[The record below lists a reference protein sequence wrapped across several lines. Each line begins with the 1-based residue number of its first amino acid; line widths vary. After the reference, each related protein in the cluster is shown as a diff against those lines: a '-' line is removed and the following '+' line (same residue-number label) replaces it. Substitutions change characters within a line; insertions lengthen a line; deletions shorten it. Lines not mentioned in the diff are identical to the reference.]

1 MEAWPL
7 LRRGHRAAKG
17 DPPAVVRRGRP
28 RRTVLGD
35 GEERAFSL
43 RAANHLCK
51 WYCECGFTLNGGSD
65 VRILNFTAIGCHG
78 NLQSAGHASWPLY
91 CGARHCSCALLSG
104 TRSCGT
110 CSSSSSSAPIRS
122 RSGKKSCWLVRPLMR
137 AWSSSQ
143 GGDLAGPPGRP
154 CVPAGYPN
162 APGRLQGCG
171 ACWRVRFERGTVP
184 SMPEQVDL
192 PPMTPHEEREWRAE
206 FKSLGREMV
215 REQRKHWRPL
225 RSRDLAVVWLREQ
238 EKCARLCFGLNKAA
252 VTVSAG

>member
-1 MEAWPL
+1 MRNLSCHLVSRGGESCFPLGSERQSQRLEARSL
-7 LRRGHRAAKG
+7 LRRVHRAAKG

-51 WYCECGFTLNGGSD
+51 WYYECGFTLNGGSD

-137 AWSSSQ
+137 AWPCSS
-143 GGDLAGPPGRP
+143 PGRP
-154 CVPAGYPN
+154 ARIISMIVLANESQPLN
-162 APGRLQGCG
+162 RLRLG
-171 ACWRVRFERGTVP
+171 A
-184 SMPEQVDL
+184 
-192 PPMTPHEEREWRAE
+192 MTKVFNDQEIVSRN
-206 FKSLGREMV
+206 SVLG
-215 REQRKHWRPL
+215 
-225 RSRDLAVVWLREQ
+225 S
-238 EKCARLCFGLNKAA
+238 
-252 VTVSAG
+252 